1 MNHITKNFLLILVLL
16 FLAIFILHET
26 LSRQLPPSSIQINP
40 RKHLEEV
47 LTKKPSFLTFP
58 TTIISAFFDISR
70 NGRPN
75 EHYFNW
81 IKQTLKLNAPFIFFT
96 QAKLRNKIEAIFSEL
111 QINQKRFTIITI
123 ELEELEYYKD
133 IETVKII
140 LSSSNYKEKIAYP
153 DRIECTN
160 PFYSIVIF
168 SKLTLLVKG
177 AQLNPFNSTKFVWL
191 DAGISRFFKDF
202 DPSQSLTGKLLSN
215 NSFYITLEGQAFK
228 DKDFQTKNE
237 QIIMTAKNFFLAGIM
252 GGTYD
257 AILNVSNEL
266 KKKWKYL
273 LNKQIVNNEQL
284 GLLLVYF
291 ENPNLFSLKEIPNT
305 DYLAEVFKFLV

>member
-1 MNHITKNFLLILVLL
+1 MVGRRHKQIL
-16 FLAIFILHET
+16 
-26 LSRQLPPSSIQINP
+26 
-40 RKHLEEV
+40 
-47 LTKKPSFLTFP
+47 
-58 TTIISAFFDISR
+58 
-70 NGRPN
+70 
-75 EHYFNW
+75 
-81 IKQTLKLNAPFIFFT
+81 
-96 QAKLRNKIEAIFSEL
+96 
-111 QINQKRFTIITI
+111 
-123 ELEELEYYKD
+123 
-133 IETVKII
+133 
-140 LSSSNYKEKIAYP
+140 
-153 DRIECTN
+153 
-160 PFYSIVIF
+160 
-168 SKLTLLVKG
+168 
-177 AQLNPFNSTKFVWL
+177 
-191 DAGISRFFKDF
+191 

-273 LNKQIVNNEQL
+273 LSKQIVNNEQL